1 MVGKRLLPLL
11 GGAPAVWNT
20 CMVFFQS
27 ALLVGYALAHA
38 LSKLKSRRQLALYL
52 ALLAAGLLAF
62 RGAFSPA
69 VPPGLE
75 ASPVLWLLG
84 TLARDVFLPFCA
96 LAAAGPLLQKWYA
109 RADPRVSDP
118 FFLYSAS
125 NLGSLGA
132 LLAYPVLIEPFFPL
146 RTQAAA
152 WSIGY
157 FGFVL
162 IAGACGWLASRRQS
176 GDRHPIQRNSA
187 PANRTAVTKV
197 WWLVFAFVP
206 SSLMLGATT
215 HITTNIA
222 PMPLLWVLP
231 LAAYLLTFI
240 LAFARRPPIPLS
252 FIARAVP
259 LILVP
264 LALLSFMEFK
274 GMRWLLVPAHL
285 LVLFA
290 AGMLSHTR
298 LAQSRPEESELTSFY
313 LWVAAGGALGG
324 VFNALI
330 APLLFRSVSEYPLAL
345 VAAAALLP
353 AVDKR
358 KDLVTRL
365 LDMALPLAVGIA
377 GAWTVLFLRTFH
389 LPQGSPAA
397 AAAFGLLAVF
407 CLSFRPRPLRFAFG
421 FAMLVWTYG
430 AYAHLRTGRVLVVER
445 DFFGVKR
452 VLYDSVNDLN
462 QFVHGATF
470 HGMQSRDPAK
480 RKEPVAYYGR
490 SGPAG
495 EFFGALGGRGGRFA
509 VVGLGIG
516 TLAAYSSPD
525 RSIDFYELDPA
536 VERLAR
542 DRRYFTY
549 LSDCSSCSVKLG
561 DGRLRLAEAPARSYD
576 AIVLDVFGSE
586 AVPAHFLTREA
597 FKEYDEKLADGG
609 LLLFNISQRYLDF
622 EPLLAALAAERGWT
636 ADVRFEDVPADVEEA
651 TGRLTSRW
659 VAVARTRADSAPL
672 EKRGWSR
679 LSPRPG
685 FRPWT
690 DEFTDL
696 LPLVRWL

>member
-1 MVGKRLLPLL
+1 
-11 GGAPAVWNT
+11 
-20 CMVFFQS
+20 MVFFQS
-27 ALLVGYALAHA
+27 ALLAGYGLAHA
-38 LSKLKSRRQLALYL
+38 LSKLKARKQLALYL
-52 ALLAAGLLAF
+52 AMLATGLLAF
-62 RGAFSPA
+62 RGAFDPA
-69 VPPGLE
+69 VPPGPE
-75 ASPVLWLLG
+75 ANPVLWLLG

-96 LAAAGPLLQKWYA
+96 LASAGPLLQKWYA
-109 RADPRVSDP
+109 RADSRVSDP

-152 WSIGY
+152 WRIGY
-157 FGFVL
+157 VGFVL
-162 IAGACGWLASRRQS
+162 IAGLCGGLASRK
-176 GDRHPIQRNSA
+176 PAEA
-187 PANRTAVTKV
+187 PASRKPTASRRADRF

-285 LVLFA
+285 LVLFT
-290 AGMLSHTR
+290 AGMLCHTR
-298 LAQSRPEESELTSFY
+298 LAESRPAESELTSFY

-324 VFNALI
+324 VFNALV

-377 GAWTVLFLRTFH
+377 GAWTVLFLRTFR

-397 AAAFGLLAVF
+397 AAAFGALAVA

-430 AYAHLRTGRVLVVER
+430 AYAHLRTGRVLLVER

-495 EFFGALGGRGGRFA
+495 EFFGTLGGRGGRFA

-525 RSIDFYELDPA
+525 RSFDFYELDPE

-549 LSDCSSCSVKLG
+549 LSDCGACRVTLG
-561 DGRLRLAEAPARSYD
+561 DGRLRLAEAPDRSYD

-597 FKEYDEKLADGG
+597 FAEYDAKLGDRG

-622 EPLLAALAAERGWT
+622 EPLLAALAAEKGWT
-636 ADVRFEDVPADVEEA
+636 ADVRSEDVPSDVEEA

-659 VAVARTRADSAPL
+659 VAVARTEADAAPL

-690 DEFTDL
+690 DEFTDP